1 MYFQNLLAISQRI
14 FLEIIKKRI
23 YNILF
28 SSFKPNQ
35 TSLNDPQWR
44 IQTGSGGYA
53 HSLPPSP
60 PPPRIRPVGFF
71 TTYTNSKILTMIG
84 WCIPTLYVVF
94 VIQLSC
100 NMSWLI
106 WAITKK
112 TIKGFLCL
120 QIESLDLLPKFSG
133 PPPPSNPY
141 RC

>member
-1 MYFQNLLAISQRI
+1 MQLLRKESIT
-14 FLEIIKKRI
+14 
-23 YNILF
+23 F
-28 SSFKPNQ
+28 SSVLSNPTRPASTIHNG
-35 TSLNDPQWR
+35 
-44 IQTGSGGYA
+44 GSRRGPEVM
-53 HSLPPSP
+53 HTPFPPP

-84 WCIPTLYVVF
+84 WRIPTLYEVF